1 MRAHN
6 RAQSLLLA
14 PAVYCLL
21 GFASMALA
29 ADKLGSYAI
38 DQKAISASGI
48 SSGGFMAQQF
58 HVAHSAEIMGAGIVA
73 AGPYNCANSKPGW
86 PAICAAMDVCS
97 HTAASFVPFM
107 GPPNPQRSIRAT
119 QDAARQHKIDP
130 TSGLRHDKVFLFSG
144 MKDSEVPQSVM
155 TSLDEYYSHFIQARN
170 IVYVTDVPA
179 EHAMITNDFGNACD
193 ALKTPFINNC
203 NYDLAGKILEHIY
216 PGLNPAG
223 DPATGKMIEFD
234 QTEFFPPGGSVSLN
248 QVGHLF
254 VPAGCQGA
262 GGCRLH
268 IAFHGCKQDQ
278 EEIGDAYYQHAGYN
292 KWAATNKIIVLYPQT
307 TASAFNPMNPQSC
320 WDWWGYTG
328 KDFYLKTGKQ
338 IMVVQNMI
346 NRLAAK

>member
-1 MRAHN
+1 MVMRAHN

-14 PAVYCLL
+14 PVVYCLL
-21 GFASMALA
+21 GLASMALA

-38 DQKAISASGI
+38 DQKAISASGV

-107 GPPNPQRSIRAT
+107 GPPNPQHSIRAT
-119 QDAARQHKIDP
+119 QRAARQHKIDP
-130 TSGLRHDKVFLFSG
+130 PSGLRHDKVFLFSG

-155 TSLDEYYSHFIQARN
+155 TSLEEYYSHFIQAWN
-170 IVYVTDVPA
+170 ILYVTDVPA
-179 EHAMITNDFGNACD
+179 EN
-193 ALKTPFINNC
+193 
-203 NYDLAGKILEHIY
+203 E
-216 PGLNPAG
+216 
-223 DPATGKMIEFD
+223 
-234 QTEFFPPGGSVSLN
+234 
-248 QVGHLF
+248 VGHLF
-254 VPAGCQGA
+254 VPADCQRA

-307 TASAFNPMNPQSC
+307 TASAFNPMNPKAC

-328 KDFYLKTGKQ
+328 KDFYLKTAKQ
-338 IMVVQNMI
+338 TMVVQNMI